1 MYKKHKIP
9 KKIVDKIKQ
18 RNKLNKEIEKW
29 CNENLDMDGM
39 CSLYA
44 DITRSK
50 FGDEQGVEEIE
61 AKVYKDAV
69 CVGCGYLKDNICTY
83 KGSACGVSK
92 PMLESIKKVFEE
104 IRKGGV

>member
-1 MYKKHKIP
+1 MMCVKKDKGGGVMYKKHKIP
-9 KKIVDKIKQ
+9 KKIVDKITH

-50 FGDEQGVEEIE
+50 FGYEQGTKDINKAQGYTLYRLSKALKCNIE
-61 AKVYKDAV
+61 D
-69 CVGCGYLKDNICTY
+69 I
-83 KGSACGVSK
+83 
-92 PMLESIKKVFEE
+92 LERV
-104 IRKGGV
+104 

>member
-1 MYKKHKIP
+1 MEVLPLLRKEDKGGGVMYKKHKIP

-44 DITRSK
+44 DI
-50 FGDEQGVEEIE
+50 
-61 AKVYKDAV
+61 
-69 CVGCGYLKDNICTY
+69 IC
-83 KGSACGVSK
+83 
-92 PMLESIKKVFEE
+92 LL
-104 IRKGGV
+104 RN

>member
-50 FGDEQGVEEIE
+50 FGDEQGTKDCKEWCAQSQKAYSLDWIVSNLKRFGKTVFLTQEEAE
-61 AKVYKDAV
+61 QK
-69 CVGCGYLKDNICTY
+69 LKEME
-83 KGSACGVSK
+83 SK
-92 PMLESIKKVFEE
+92 
-104 IRKGGV
+104 

>member
-1 MYKKHKIP
+1 MWKEDKGGGVMYKKHKIP

-44 DITRSK
+44 DIRRSK
-50 FGDEQGVEEIE
+50 FGDEQGTEDCKEQCAQSQIGE
-61 AKVYKDAV
+61 DTFYGDYFWETEYPRQ
-69 CVGCGYLKDNICTY
+69 YLHMEFH
-83 KGSACGVSK
+83 A
-92 PMLESIKKVFEE
+92 
-104 IRKGGV
+104 